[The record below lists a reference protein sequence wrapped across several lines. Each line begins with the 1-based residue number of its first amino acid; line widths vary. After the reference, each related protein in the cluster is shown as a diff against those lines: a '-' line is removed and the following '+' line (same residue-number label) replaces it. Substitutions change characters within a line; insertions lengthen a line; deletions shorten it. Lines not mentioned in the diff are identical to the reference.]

1 MQRKKFDEIIQ
12 ALGGTKRI
20 KSVGQV
26 EESGS
31 TKDCVAMNENARRE
45 TCEETVVEFYLEQRA
60 ASSESWWRENRTCL
74 PKSHHGSVESWAC
87 KGDHTVACM

>member
-31 TKDCVAMNENARRE
+31 TKDWVAMNENARRE

-60 ASSESWWRENRTCL
+60 VSSESWWRENRTCL